1 MQVADLTFVLLSL
14 ILLSCMLAIYL
25 LIKTRPQDQKNTYY
39 RVNDVSLKDRIK
51 MKTAASNLILDPYES
66 KIIIALLNDSNAS
79 IDVRELNEILNL
91 TKLSKENQR
100 QRRHIV
106 LKELNLKLFLILGT
120 RETITRISSE
130 SDRRVKYYTL
140 IPEITDLKSIQDLV
154 YNQS

>member
-106 LKELNLKLFLILGT
+106 LKELNLKLFFILGT

-154 YNQS
+154 YKQS

>member
-1 MQVADLTFVLLSL
+1 MEVSDITFVLLSL
-14 ILLSCMLAIYL
+14 ILLSCVFAVYL
-25 LIKTRPQDQKNTYY
+25 LIKIKPQNSKQTYY
-39 RVNDVSLKDRIK
+39 RVNDVSVRNQIK

-66 KIIIALLNDSNAS
+66 KIIVALLNDSNAS